1 MAISDISLTSGMRN
15 NLVSLQNT
23 LDLLNR
29 TQTRLASGKRVN
41 TAVDDPVNYFASQS
55 HLQRAGDLALRKDG
69 MSEGVN
75 TVTAASKGIDS
86 LLTLIQQAQGIA
98 NSALATSDTASRA
111 AYATQFD
118 TIMSQITSLA
128 RDTTYKGTNLLAS
141 TTTLTVKFNEDGS
154 AKLDIAGFE
163 ARTLANLSLSFAAQI
178 SNWAT
183 TGNAVMETALTFLS
197 TATTNLRTQAS
208 SLASNLN
215 VITSRQTFT
224 TEIINTL
231 KTGADDLTL
240 ADMNE
245 ESANMLMLQ
254 TRQSLGITS
263 LSLASQAAQSIL
275 KLF

>member
-1 MAISDISLTSGMRN
+1 MALSDISLTSGMRN

-69 MSEGVN
+69 MAEGVN
-75 TVTAASKGIDS
+75 TVTAASKGIDT
-86 LLTLIQQAQGIA
+86 LLTMIQQAQGIA
-98 NSALATSDTASRA
+98 NSALATSYTASRA

-128 RDTTYKGTNLLAS
+128 KDSSYKGTNLLSS

-163 ARTLANLSLSFAAQI
+163 ARTLANLSLSFAAVI

-183 TGNAVMETALTFLS
+183 TTNAVMETALTFLS

-208 SLASNLN
+208 SLAANLN
-215 VITSRQTFT
+215 VITARQDFT
-224 TEIINTL
+224 TQIINTE
-231 KTGADDLTL
+231 KSGSDNLTL

>member
-1 MAISDISLTSGMRN
+1 MALSDISLTQGMRQ
-15 NLVSLQNT
+15 NLISLQQT
-23 LDLLNR
+23 LNLLDR
-29 TQTRLASGKRVN
+29 TQTRLATGKRVN
-41 TAVDDPVNYFASQS
+41 TAIDDPVNYFASQS

-75 TVTAASKGIDS
+75 TVTAASKAIDS
-86 LLTLIQQAQGIA
+86 LLSMIQQAQGIA
-98 NSALATSDTASRA
+98 NSALSTSDTASRA

-118 TIMSQITSLA
+118 TIMSQITALA
-128 RDTTYKGTNLLAS
+128 SDSKYKGTNLLAS
-141 TTTLTVKFNEDGS
+141 TTTLTVKFNEDGT

-163 ARTLANLSLSFAAQI
+163 ARTLTNLSLSFAAQI

-183 TGNAVMETALTFLS
+183 TTNAVMDTALTFLT
-197 TATTNLRTQAS
+197 TATSNLRTQAS

-215 VITSRQTFT
+215 VITSRQDFT
-224 TEIINTL
+224 TNLINVL
-231 KTGADDLTL
+231 KTGSDTLTL

-263 LSLASQAAQSIL
+263 LSLASQAAQSIMR
-275 KLF
+275 LF

>member
-1 MAISDISLTSGMRN
+1 MALSDISLTQGMRQ
-15 NLVSLQNT
+15 NLVSLQQT
-23 LDLLNR
+23 LNLLDR
-29 TQTRLASGKRVN
+29 TQTRLASGKKVN
-41 TAVDDPVNYFASQS
+41 TAIDDPVNYFASQS

-75 TVTAASKGIDS
+75 TVTAASKAIDS
-86 LLTLIQQAQGIA
+86 LLAMIQQAQGIA
-98 NSALATSDTASRA
+98 NSALSTSDTASRA

-118 TIMSQITSLA
+118 TIMSQITALA
-128 RDTTYKGTNLLAS
+128 SDSKYKGTNLLSS
-141 TTTLTVKFNEDGS
+141 TTTLTVKFNEDGT

-163 ARTLANLSLSFAAQI
+163 ARTLTNLSLSFAAQI

-183 TGNAVMETALTFLS
+183 TTNAVMDTALTFLT
-197 TATTNLRTQAS
+197 TATANLRTQAS

-215 VITSRQTFT
+215 VITSRQDFT
-224 TEIINTL
+224 TNLINVL
-231 KTGADDLTL
+231 KTGSDTLTL

-263 LSLASQAAQSIL
+263 LSLASQAAQSIMR
-275 KLF
+275 LF

>member
-1 MAISDISLTSGMRN
+1 MALTDISLTSGMRS
-15 NLVSLQNT
+15 NLVSLQQT

-29 TQTRLASGKRVN
+29 TQTRLATGKRVN
-41 TAVDDPVNYFASQS
+41 TAIDDPVNYFASQS

-69 MSEGVN
+69 MAEGVN
-75 TVTAASKGIDS
+75 TVTAASKAIDA
-86 LLTLIQQAQGIA
+86 LLTLLQQAQGIA
-98 NSALATSDTASRA
+98 NTAQATSDTKARA

-118 TIMSQITSLA
+118 TVMSQITALA
-128 RDTTYKGTNLLAS
+128 SDASYKGTNLLS
-141 TTTLTVKFNEDGS
+141 GQTTLTVKFNEAGD
-154 AKLDIAGFE
+154 AKLDVAGFE
-163 ARTLANLSLSFAAQI
+163 ARTLVNLSLSFAATV

-183 TGNAVMETALTFLS
+183 TVNLSMETALQFLS

-215 VITSRQTFT
+215 VITTRQDFT
-224 TEIINTL
+224 TNLINTL
-231 KTGADDLTL
+231 KTGSDDLTL

-263 LSLASQAAQSIL
+263 LSLASQAAQSIMR
-275 KLF
+275 LF

>member
-1 MAISDISLTSGMRN
+1 MSVNDISLTTGMRS
-15 NLVSLQNT
+15 NLVSLQDT

-29 TQTRLASGKRVN
+29 TQTRLASGKKVN
-41 TAVDDPVNYFASQS
+41 TAVDDPVNYFASKS
-55 HLQRAGDLALRKDG
+55 HLQRASDLSLRKDG
-69 MSEGVN
+69 MSEAVQ
-75 TVTAASKGIDS
+75 TVKAASEGIDR

-98 NSALATSDTASRA
+98 NSALATADTASRA
-111 AYATQFD
+111 SYATQFD

-128 RDTTYKGTNLLAS
+128 KDSSYKGTNLLAS

-183 TGNAVMETALTFLS
+183 TTNAVMETALTFLT

-215 VITSRQTFT
+215 VVTTRQTFT
-224 TEIINTL
+224 TNVINVEQ
-231 KTGADDLTL
+231 TGSDNLTL

>member
-1 MAISDISLTSGMRN
+1 MSVNDISLTTGMRS
-15 NLVSLQNT
+15 NLVSLQDT

-29 TQTRLASGKRVN
+29 TQTRLASGKKVN
-41 TAVDDPVNYFASQS
+41 TAVDDPVNYFASKS
-55 HLQRAGDLALRKDG
+55 HLQRANDLSLRKDG
-69 MSEGVN
+69 MSEAVQ
-75 TVTAASKGIDS
+75 TVKAASEGIDR

-98 NSALATSDTASRA
+98 NSALATADTASRA
-111 AYATQFD
+111 SYATQFD

-128 RDTTYKGTNLLAS
+128 KDSSYKGTNLLAS

-183 TGNAVMETALTFLS
+183 TTNAVMETALTFLT

-215 VITSRQTFT
+215 VVTTRQTFT
-224 TEIINTL
+224 TNVINVEQ
-231 KTGADDLTL
+231 TGSDNLTL

>member
-1 MAISDISLTSGMRN
+1 MSVNDISLTTGMRS
-15 NLVSLQNT
+15 NLVSLQDT

-29 TQTRLASGKRVN
+29 TQTRLASGKKVN
-41 TAVDDPVNYFASQS
+41 TAVDDPVNYFASKS
-55 HLQRAGDLALRKDG
+55 HLQRASDLSLRKDG
-69 MSEGVN
+69 MSEAVQ
-75 TVTAASKGIDS
+75 TVKAASEGIDR

-98 NSALATSDTASRA
+98 NSALATADTASRA
-111 AYATQFD
+111 SYSTQFD

-128 RDTTYKGTNLLAS
+128 KDSSYKGTNLLAS

-183 TGNAVMETALTFLS
+183 TTNAVMETALTFLT

-215 VITSRQTFT
+215 VVTTRQTFT
-224 TEIINTL
+224 TNVINVEQ
-231 KTGADDLTL
+231 TGSDNLTL

>member
-1 MAISDISLTSGMRN
+1 MSLSDISLTSGMRN

-29 TQTRLASGKRVN
+29 TQTRLASGKKVN

-55 HLQRAGDLALRKDG
+55 HLQRASDLALRKDG

-86 LLTLIQQAQGIA
+86 LLSLIQQAQGIA
-98 NSALATSDTASRA
+98 NSALATSDTSARAS
-111 AYATQFD
+111 YATQFD

-128 RDTTYKGTNLLAS
+128 KDSSYKGTNLLSS

-183 TGNAVMETALTFLS
+183 TTNAVMETSLTFLS

-215 VITSRQTFT
+215 VITSRQDFT
-224 TEIINTL
+224 TQIINTE
-231 KTGADDLTL
+231 KGGSDNLTL

-263 LSLASQAAQSIL
+263 LSLASQASQSIL

>member
-1 MAISDISLTSGMRN
+1 MALSDISLTSGMRS
-15 NLVSLQNT
+15 NLVSLQQT

-41 TAVDDPVNYFASQS
+41 TAIDDPVNYFASQS

-69 MSEGVN
+69 MAEGVN
-75 TVTAASKGIDS
+75 TVTAASKAIDA
-86 LLTLIQQAQGIA
+86 LLTLLQQAQGIA
-98 NSALATSDTASRA
+98 NTAQATSDTKSRA

-118 TIMSQITSLA
+118 TVMSQITALA
-128 RDTTYKGTNLLAS
+128 SDASYKGTNLLS
-141 TTTLTVKFNEDGS
+141 GQTTLTVKFNEAGD

-163 ARTLANLSLSFAAQI
+163 ARTLVNLSLSFAATV

-183 TGNAVMETALTFLS
+183 TVNLSMETALQFLS

-215 VITSRQTFT
+215 VITTRQSFT
-224 TEIINTL
+224 TNLINTL
-231 KTGADDLTL
+231 KTGSDDLTL

-263 LSLASQAAQSIL
+263 LSLASQAAQSIMR
-275 KLF
+275 LF

>member
-55 HLQRAGDLALRKDG
+55 HLQRASDLALRKDG

-75 TVTAASKGIDS
+75 TVTAASKGIDT
-86 LLTLIQQAQGIA
+86 LLTMIQQAQGIA
-98 NSALATSDTASRA
+98 NSALATSDTSSRA
-111 AYATQFD
+111 SYATQFD

-128 RDTTYKGTNLLAS
+128 KDSGYKGTNLLSS

-163 ARTLANLSLSFAAQI
+163 GRTLANLSLSFASQI

-183 TGNAVMETALTFLS
+183 TTNAVMETALTFLS

-208 SLASNLN
+208 SLASSLN
-215 VITSRQTFT
+215 VITSRQDFT
-224 TEIINTL
+224 TNIINTL
-231 KTGADDLTL
+231 KSGSDNLTL

>member
-1 MAISDISLTSGMRN
+1 MALTDISLTSGMRS
-15 NLVSLQNT
+15 NLVSLQQT

-29 TQTRLASGKRVN
+29 TQTRLATGKRVN
-41 TAVDDPVNYFASQS
+41 TAIDDPVNYFASQS

-69 MSEGVN
+69 MAEGVN
-75 TVTAASKGIDS
+75 TVTAASKAIDA
-86 LLTLIQQAQGIA
+86 LLTLLQQAQGIA
-98 NSALATSDTASRA
+98 NTAQATSDTKSRA

-118 TIMSQITSLA
+118 TVMSQITALA
-128 RDTTYKGTNLLAS
+128 SDASYKGTNLLS
-141 TTTLTVKFNEDGS
+141 GQTTLTVKFNEAGD
-154 AKLDIAGFE
+154 AKLDVAGFE
-163 ARTLANLSLSFAAQI
+163 ARTLVNLSLSFAATV

-183 TGNAVMETALTFLS
+183 TVNHSMETALQFLS

-215 VITSRQTFT
+215 VITTRQDFT
-224 TEIINTL
+224 TNLINTL
-231 KTGADDLTL
+231 KTGSDDLTL

-263 LSLASQAAQSIL
+263 LSLASQAAQSIMR
-275 KLF
+275 LF

>member
-1 MAISDISLTSGMRN
+1 
-15 NLVSLQNT
+15 
-23 LDLLNR
+23 
-29 TQTRLASGKRVN
+29 
-41 TAVDDPVNYFASQS
+41 
-55 HLQRAGDLALRKDG
+55 

-75 TVTAASKGIDS
+75 TVTAASKGIDT
-86 LLTLIQQAQGIA
+86 LLSLIQQAQGIA
-98 NSALATSDTASRA
+98 NSALATADTSARAS
-111 AYATQFD
+111 YATQFD

-128 RDTTYKGTNLLAS
+128 KDSSYKGTNLLAS

-183 TGNAVMETALTFLS
+183 TTNAVMETALTFLS

-215 VITSRQTFT
+215 VITTRQDFT
-224 TEIINTL
+224 TQIINTE
-231 KTGADDLTL
+231 KSGSDNLTL

-263 LSLASQAAQSIL
+263 LSLASQASQSIL

>member
-1 MAISDISLTSGMRN
+1 MAISDISLTGGMRN

-75 TVTAASKGIDS
+75 TVTAASRGIDT
-86 LLTLIQQAQGIA
+86 LLTMIQQAQGIA
-98 NSALATSDTASRA
+98 NSALSTSDTASRA

-128 RDTTYKGTNLLAS
+128 RDSSYKGTNLLSS

-163 ARTLANLSLSFAAQI
+163 ARTLANLSLSFAAVI

-183 TGNAVMETALTFLS
+183 TTNAVMETALTFLS

-208 SLASNLN
+208 SLASSLN
-215 VITSRQTFT
+215 VITSRQDFT
-224 TEIINTL
+224 TNIINTL
-231 KTGADDLTL
+231 KTGADNLTL

>member
-128 RDTTYKGTNLLAS
+128 RDTTYKGTNLLSS

>member
-1 MAISDISLTSGMRN
+1 MALTDISLTSGMRS
-15 NLVSLQNT
+15 NLVSLQQT

-29 TQTRLASGKRVN
+29 TQTRLATGKRVN
-41 TAVDDPVNYFASQS
+41 TAIDDPVNYFASQS

-69 MSEGVN
+69 MAEGVN
-75 TVTAASKGIDS
+75 TVTAASKAIDA
-86 LLTLIQQAQGIA
+86 LLTLLQQAQGIA
-98 NSALATSDTASRA
+98 NTAQATSDTKSRA

-118 TIMSQITSLA
+118 TVMSQITALA
-128 RDTTYKGTNLLAS
+128 SDASYKGTNLLS
-141 TTTLTVKFNEDGS
+141 GQTTLTVKFNEAGD
-154 AKLDIAGFE
+154 AKLDVAGFE
-163 ARTLANLSLSFAAQI
+163 ARTLVNLSLSFAATV

-183 TGNAVMETALTFLS
+183 TVNHSMETALQFLS

-215 VITSRQTFT
+215 VITTRQSFT
-224 TEIINTL
+224 TNLINTL
-231 KTGADDLTL
+231 KTGSDDLTL

-263 LSLASQAAQSIL
+263 LSLASQAAQSIMR
-275 KLF
+275 LF